1 MSPKGGGTR
10 SAVVRQALRNS
21 SLRRVLA
28 AFLIFNIA
36 EWANWI
42 ALIVWAYDRG
52 GVRWASGIA
61 LAQLI
66 PSALLAS
73 PTAALSGRVSKSRA
87 LALGYLT
94 QALTFLLVGVVLV
107 IGAPVAVIVVC
118 AAVAAVSITQTRPV
132 HNAVLPEISE
142 TTGDLTAG
150 NAASGALEALA
161 IFVGPL
167 LSGLV
172 VVTLGPG
179 GVFFMMGT
187 MSLLSVTWVI
197 TLTTAAPIRISAVD
211 DVTPGPRP
219 LKEVLRDPAARLL
232 CAMVA
237 AENVLVGML
246 DILLAVLALDLL
258 AMSDAGPGV
267 LSSAIGLGG
276 VLGATLTFVLIG
288 RDRLAP
294 ALLVGALGAGLPLV
308 LAGWSASAAVAVV
321 LVAVCGAGKLFFDV
335 ASRTFA
341 QRLLPDRLLTALFGL
356 QETVMMAGL
365 AVGALAAPLLVE
377 LISPRG
383 SFLVAGLF
391 LPVVALS
398 SYRLLRRL
406 DANATVPAD
415 VFDLLRAVP
424 ILAVL
429 APRIVERMARDA
441 VPVSTAAGDVVI
453 EEGDVGRHFYVIAAG
468 EVRVSRGGQQIR
480 ELGPGAW
487 FGELALLRQVP
498 RTATVTAL
506 SEVSLWAVERDAFLA
521 SVAVAPH
528 SVQVAD
534 DHAREH
540 YR

>member
-1 MSPKGGGTR
+1 M
-10 SAVVRQALRNS
+10 VVRQALRNS
-21 SLRRVLA
+21 RLRRVLA

-52 GVRWASGIA
+52 GVRGASGIA

-66 PSALLAS
+66 PSAILAS
-73 PTAALSGRVSKSRA
+73 PTAALSGLVSKSRA
-87 LALGYLT
+87 LTLGYLT
-94 QALTFLLVGVVLV
+94 QVVTFLIVGVALVLD
-107 IGAPVAVIVVC
+107 APVAVIVVS
-118 AAVAAVSITQTRPV
+118 AAVAAVAITLTRPV

-167 LSGLV
+167 FSGLV
-172 VVTLGPG
+172 VVTLGPE
-179 GVFFMMGT
+179 GVFLIMAGLSSLSVMGT
-187 MSLLSVTWVI
+187 M
-197 TLTTAAPIRISAVD
+197 TLRTAAPVRILAAD
-211 DVTPGPRP
+211 DQTTRERP
-219 LKEVLRDPAARLL
+219 LRQVLRDPAARLL
-232 CAMVA
+232 CSMVA
-237 AENVLVGML
+237 AENVLVGMM

-258 AMSDAGPGV
+258 EMSDAGPGV
-267 LSSAIGLGG
+267 LSSAIGAGG
-276 VLGATLTFVLIG
+276 VLGAAFTFVLIG
-288 RDRLAP
+288 RERLAP
-294 ALLVGALGAGLPLV
+294 ALLLGALAAGLPLV
-308 LAGWSASAAVAVV
+308 LAGWSASAGIAVA

-365 AVGALAAPLLVE
+365 AVGALAAPLLVDV
-377 LISPRG
+377 ISPRG

-398 SYRLLRRL
+398 AYTLLRRL
-406 DANATVPAD
+406 DADATVPAD
-415 VFDLLRAVP
+415 VFELLRAVP

-441 VPVSTAAGDVVI
+441 VPVTAAAGEAVV
-453 EEGDVGRHFYVIAAG
+453 EEGDVGQHFYILAAG
-468 EVRVSRGGQQIR
+468 KVRVSRGEQQIR
-480 ELGPGAW
+480 DLGPGAW
-487 FGELALLRQVP
+487 FGELALLRQAP
-498 RTATVTAL
+498 RSATVTAL
-506 SEVSLWAVERDAFLA
+506 TEVSMWAVERDSFLA

>member
-1 MSPKGGGTR
+1 MPTGV
-10 SAVVRQALRNS
+10 SARGLVVRQALRNAR
-21 SLRRVLA
+21 LRRVLA

-52 GVRWASGIA
+52 GVRGASGIA
-61 LAQLI
+61 LAQLV

-73 PTAALSGRVSKSRA
+73 PTAALSGLVSKSRA

-94 QALTFLLVGVVLV
+94 QLVTFLLVGVALV
-107 IGAPVAVIVVC
+107 VDAPVAVVVGF
-118 AAVAAVSITQTRPV
+118 AAVAAVSITLTRPV
-132 HNAVLPEISE
+132 HLAVLPEISE

-167 LSGLV
+167 FSGIV

-179 GVFFMMGT
+179 GVFFIMGALSLVSVLGT
-187 MSLLSVTWVI
+187 M
-197 TLTTAAPIRISAVD
+197 TLKTAAPLRLPSTD
-211 DVTPGPRP
+211 DQTRRQSP
-219 LKEVLRDPAARLL
+219 LKELLRDPAARLL

-237 AENVLVGML
+237 AENVLVGMM

-258 AMSDAGPGV
+258 MMSDAGPGV

-276 VLGATLTFVLIG
+276 VLGAGFTFVLIG

-294 ALLVGALGAGLPLV
+294 ALLLGALAAGLPLV
-308 LAGWSASAAVAVV
+308 LAGWSQSAAVAVA
-321 LVAVCGAGKLFFDV
+321 LVAACGAGKLFFDV

-341 QRLLPDRLLTALFGL
+341 QRLLPDRLLTSLFGL

-365 AVGALAAPLLVE
+365 AVGALAAPVLVE

-391 LPVVALS
+391 LPVVAVS
-398 SYRLLRRL
+398 SYALLRRL
-406 DANATVPAD
+406 DAEATVPTD
-415 VFDLLRAVP
+415 VFELLRAVP

-429 APRIVERMARDA
+429 AARIVERMARDA
-441 VPVSTAAGDVVI
+441 VPVTASPGETVV

-468 EVRVSRGGQQIR
+468 HVRVSHGELQIR

-506 SEVSLWAVERDAFLA
+506 TDVSLWAVERDSFLA

-528 SVQVAD
+528 SVRVAD